1 MIRTLSVLGLGVAVA
16 APASA
21 ATFYSSAGD
30 SGDVLQFSNDNRIE
44 SRLRVD
50 NNNWDSRL
58 EFDSFPNNG
67 DLTDDVF
74 NAGQAE
80 NMTFGFEMSYSFA
93 TSEVSWTI
101 TDNTGGTL
109 SSLTQS
115 VMGFGDVNIIQIFT
129 NGSRG
134 AVTLTDV
141 TYTDAMQTVGMW
153 PNIDTQPAVDG
164 GPTFAETFL
173 FLGDTY
179 NVLASDFSLTG
190 DISFGTFTS
199 ANPSEATKITIKLR
213 EGFIPAPGAAALFG
227 VAGLAAARRRR

>member
-1 MIRTLSVLGLGVAVA
+1 MTRTLSAIGLAAALA
-16 APASA
+16 APATA

-30 SGDVLQFSNDNRIE
+30 PGDTLQFSNDNRVE

-58 EFDSFPNNG
+58 EFDSFPDNG
-67 DLTDDVF
+67 DMTDDVF

-80 NMTFGFEMSYSFA
+80 NRTFGFAMSFSLA

-101 TDNTGGTL
+101 TDDAGGTL
-109 SSLTQS
+109 STLTQS
-115 VMGFGDVNIIQIFT
+115 VTGFGDVNIIQIFT
-129 NGSRG
+129 NGARG
-134 AVTLTDV
+134 SVSLADV

-153 PNIDTQPAVDG
+153 PDIDTQPAADG

-173 FLGDTY
+173 FLGDGY
-179 NVLASDFSLTG
+179 NVLGGDFSLTG

-199 ANPSEATKITIKLR
+199 PNPSEAAKITIKLR
-213 EGFIPAPGAAALFG
+213 EGFIPAPGAAALLGF
-227 VAGLAAARRRR
+227 AGLAAARRRR